1 MNEAEYYLKNYGDQG
16 GCYAASQR
24 TPSEI
29 FIILQMMQKLNSII
43 IIELLF
49 HYLFKIVLSLKTS
62 YAVLAIFLANGSP
75 IFPSWNQ
82 RAKKVVSNNPELVD
96 FAIGLTMNS
105 VLNLPDGQVK
115 SFEEFK
121 LQKNCEIN
129 SPYQNVFGLVEMTFG
144 LVYASF
150 SLPEWQAL
158 KMTFFAPW
166 KCSANV
172 KCSTILYSLPKQF
185 NLVPRSSRL
194 TVQ

>member
-1 MNEAEYYLKNYGDQG
+1 
-16 GCYAASQR
+16 
-24 TPSEI
+24 
-29 FIILQMMQKLNSII
+29 
-43 IIELLF
+43 
-49 HYLFKIVLSLKTS
+49 
-62 YAVLAIFLANGSP
+62 
-75 IFPSWNQ
+75 
-82 RAKKVVSNNPELVD
+82 
-96 FAIGLTMNS
+96 MNS

-129 SPYQNVFGLVEMTFG
+129 SPYQNVFGLVEMMFG